1 MRLSVRAMNAW
12 QRWLD
17 KMRSRTPRDYSG
29 VCPRCFLKIGSC
41 LCCELPRI
49 DSNIEVVIVRHI
61 KEDWLTSNTGRLA
74 ALILTK
80 ARIVRYGGEEP
91 FDDSLLCGDGTWLL
105 YPGPHQT
112 PQQSLPRRFVVLDG
126 TFRQARRMYK
136 KISALRSLPELSL
149 SAPSQQPP
157 RLRNPPRV
165 DGLSTIEAIAAV
177 LGRFE
182 SPTIAEQLLAAHA
195 EFVRRADAT
204 RGRQRPHLK
213 ASVAFLAHH

>member
-1 MRLSVRAMNAW
+1 MPAW
-12 QRWLD
+12 PRWLD
-17 KMRSRTPRDYSG
+17 EMRSRTPRDFSG

-41 LCCELPRI
+41 LCAELPRI
-49 DSNIEVVIVRHI
+49 DSSIEFVIVRHI
-61 KEDWLTSNTGRLA
+61 KEDWLTSNTARLA

-80 ARIVRYGGEEP
+80 ARIVKYGNEEP

-105 YPGPHQT
+105 YPGSHQT
-112 PQQSLPRRFVVLDG
+112 PTQPLPRRFVVLDG

-136 KISALRSLPELSL
+136 RISALRALPELAL
-149 SAPSQQPP
+149 SAPSHQPH

-165 DGLSTIEAIAAV
+165 DGLSTIEAIAMV

-182 SPTIAEQLLAAHA
+182 SPDIAAQLLAAHA

-204 RGRQRPHLK
+204 RGRQRLHLTDD
-213 ASVAFLAHH
+213 SV